1 MDLWA
6 SHRSPPGTSTHLH
19 PSPLTSLVATCIF
32 KLNAFPGGFPVR
44 ASVFSFLECHCV
56 KYTSEFSLQFLRE
69 RRGLCRP
76 LCSRCRASLFP
87 VRIVCA
93 WRWRAEE
100 SEEAGDHSQVPQV
113 NLQPRWPHRPL
124 GCDPNRST
132 HNYSV
137 SWLTM
142 YCKQT
147 AGGFTKR
154 WAISP
159 SQAGSHR
166 LTLSQSDESDDAVNK
181 VFLPLKFE
189 RFRFSHQPN
198 KQSPVIF

>member
-1 MDLWA
+1 MFARVKPAEVTQKGPHMDLWA

-32 KLNAFPGGFPVR
+32 KLNAFPGGIPVR

-137 SWLTM
+137 S
-142 YCKQT
+142 
-147 AGGFTKR
+147 
-154 WAISP
+154 
-159 SQAGSHR
+159 
-166 LTLSQSDESDDAVNK
+166 
-181 VFLPLKFE
+181 
-189 RFRFSHQPN
+189 
-198 KQSPVIF
+198 